1 MVILTFKWVNICK
14 MIRTVSSTN
23 KHYITASH
31 FYFILVII
39 NASTVSVIIII
50 NIHYP
55 LCDTYRQNVYLGKIP
70 KKSPFSLQVIQRA
83 NEHNVLQLL
92 PGIVASSQRH
102 YKIPKPHQRW
112 VGVSKDTCYNVVLK
126 LMLWLVASFLSI
138 SMPESG
144 HF

>member
-1 MVILTFKWVNICK
+1 
-14 MIRTVSSTN
+14 MIRTVSGTN

-31 FYFILVII
+31 FYFILII

-55 LCDTYRQNVYLGKIP
+55 LCDTYRQNVYLRKIP

-102 YKIPKPHQRW
+102 YKIPKPHQR
-112 VGVSKDTCYNVVLK
+112 
-126 LMLWLVASFLSI
+126 
-138 SMPESG
+138 
-144 HF
+144 